1 MILEIHNLSK
11 SYGSKKAL
19 ENINCSFSE
28 GIYGLLG
35 PNGAGKSTLINIL
48 VNNLVQ
54 NTGEVLLDG
63 KDIRQLRES
72 YRSLLGFMP
81 QQQALFDSFT
91 ARRFLGYM
99 GTLKGMEKRKLND
112 RIEEVLSMVNLLD
125 AANKRLGS
133 FSGGMKQRILIAQAI
148 LNDPK
153 ILILDEP
160 TAGLDPKERIR
171 IRNLISEISFSKLVL
186 IATHVVTDIE
196 FISNEIMILK
206 QGELVVKSQPAKML
220 EIISDK
226 VYELHVR
233 EEELPK
239 VSSRWR
245 ICSMLKDNDF
255 VIVRILSDDKPQGY
269 DYIPVKPVLEDL
281 YLYLF
286 DERIKPDP
294 EVLARLKELTN
305 KGWAI

>member
-1 MILEIHNLSK
+1 MILKIHNLSK
-11 SYGSKKAL
+11 SYGNKKAL
-19 ENINCSFSE
+19 ENISCSFSE

-35 PNGAGKSTLINIL
+35 PNGAGKSTMINIL

-54 NTGEVLLDG
+54 NSGEVLLDG
-63 KDIRQLRES
+63 KDIRNIGAE
-72 YRSLLGFMP
+72 YRKLLGFMP
-81 QQQALFDSFT
+81 QQQSLFDSFT

-99 GTLKGMEKRKLND
+99 GTLKGMDKSKLND
-112 RIEEVLSMVNLLD
+112 RIEEVLSMVNLSD
-125 AANKRLGS
+125 AADKRLGS

-171 IRNLISEISFSKLVL
+171 IRNMISEIAFSKMVL

-206 QGELVVKSQPAKML
+206 EGELVVKSQPSKML
-220 EIISDK
+220 ETIVDK
-226 VYELHVR
+226 VYELHIR
-233 EEELPK
+233 EEELSE
-239 VSSRWR
+239 VSSKWR
-245 ICSMLKDNDF
+245 ICSMLKDNDYI
-255 VIVRILSDDKPQGY
+255 IVRLLADEKPDGY
-269 DYIPVKPVLEDL
+269 DYRQVKPLLEDL

-286 DERIKPDP
+286 DDKIQPSP
-294 EVLARLKELTN
+294 EVMAKLKEITN
-305 KGWAI
+305 QGWAV

>member
-1 MILEIHNLSK
+1 MLLEIHNLSK
-11 SYGSKKAL
+11 SYGNKKAL

-63 KDIRQLRES
+63 KDIRSLGEE

-81 QQQALFDSFT
+81 QQQSLFDSFT

-99 GTLKGMEKRKLND
+99 GTLKGMEKRKLNE
-112 RIEEVLSMVNLLD
+112 RIDEVLSMVNLSEVSD
-125 AANKRLGS
+125 KRLGS

-171 IRNLISEISFSKLVL
+171 IRNMISEISFSKLVL

-206 QGELVVKSQPAKML
+206 QGELIVKSQPSKM
-220 EIISDK
+220 IDTIADK
-226 VYELHVR
+226 VYELHVG
-233 EEELPK
+233 EEELPRL
-239 VSSRWR
+239 SSRWR
-245 ICSMLKDNDF
+245 ICSMLKDNNS
-255 VIVRILSDDKPQGY
+255 VIVRLLADEKPEGY
-269 DYIPVKPVLEDL
+269 DGRPVKPVLEDL

-286 DERIKPDP
+286 DDRIQPSQ
-294 EVLARLKELTN
+294 EVLSKLKETVSQGCLV
-305 KGWAI
+305 

>member
-11 SYGSKKAL
+11 SYGKNKAL

-63 KDIRQLRES
+63 KDIRSLGVE

-81 QQQALFDSFT
+81 QQQSLFDSFT

-99 GTLKGMEKRKLND
+99 GTLKGMEKRKLNE
-112 RIEEVLSMVNLLD
+112 RIDEVLSMVNLTEASD
-125 AANKRLGS
+125 KRLGS

-171 IRNLISEISFSKLVL
+171 IRNMISEISFSKLVL

-206 QGELVVKSQPAKML
+206 QGELIVKSHPAKML
-220 EIISDK
+220 DTIADK
-226 VYELHVR
+226 VYELHIR
-233 EEELPK
+233 EEVLPVVTSK
-239 VSSRWR
+239 WR
-245 ICSMLKDNDF
+245 ICSMLKDKDS
-255 VIVRILSDDKPQGY
+255 VIVRLLADEKPDEY
-269 DYIPVKPVLEDL
+269 TCRSVKPVLEDL

-286 DERIKPDP
+286 DDRIQPSSK
-294 EVLARLKELTN
+294 VLSKLRETLSQGCAV
-305 KGWAI
+305 

>member
-1 MILEIHNLSK
+1 MKLEIHNLSK
-11 SYGSKKAL
+11 SYGNKKAL

-35 PNGAGKSTLINIL
+35 PNGAGKSTLINIM

-63 KDIRQLRES
+63 KDIRSLGAD

-81 QQQALFDSFT
+81 QQQSLFDSFT

-99 GTLKGMEKRKLND
+99 GTLKGMEKKKLNE
-112 RIEEVLSMVNLLD
+112 RIEEVLSMVNLSEASD
-125 AANKRLGS
+125 KRLGS

-171 IRNLISEISFSKLVL
+171 IRNMISEISFSKLVL

-206 QGELVVKSQPAKML
+206 QGELIVKSQPTKM
-220 EIISDK
+220 IDTITDK
-226 VYELHVR
+226 VYELR
-233 EEELPK
+233 IGEEELVQ
-239 VSSRWR
+239 VSSKWR
-245 ICSMLKDNDF
+245 ICSMLKDNSS
-255 VIVRILSDDKPQGY
+255 VIVRILSDEKPEGY
-269 DYIPVKPVLEDL
+269 DCRAVKPVLEDL

-286 DERIKPDP
+286 DDRIQPSL
-294 EVLARLKELTN
+294 EVLSKLKKTLRQ
-305 KGWAI
+305 GCVV

>member
-11 SYGSKKAL
+11 SYGSKMAL

-54 NTGEVLLDG
+54 NTGEVMLDG
-63 KDIRQLRES
+63 KDIRQLGES

-112 RIEEVLSMVNLLD
+112 RIEEVLSMVNLSD
-125 AANKRLGS
+125 AADKRLGS

-171 IRNLISEISFSKLVL
+171 IRNMISEISFSKLVL

-220 EIISDK
+220 EIIADK

-245 ICSMLKDNDF
+245 VCSMLKDNDI
-255 VIVRILSDDKPQGY
+255 VIVRILSDDQPEGY
-269 DYIPVKPVLEDL
+269 DYRPVKPVLEDL

-286 DERIKPDP
+286 DDRIKPDT
-294 EVLARLKELTN
+294 EVLERLKELTN
-305 KGWAI
+305 KGWDV